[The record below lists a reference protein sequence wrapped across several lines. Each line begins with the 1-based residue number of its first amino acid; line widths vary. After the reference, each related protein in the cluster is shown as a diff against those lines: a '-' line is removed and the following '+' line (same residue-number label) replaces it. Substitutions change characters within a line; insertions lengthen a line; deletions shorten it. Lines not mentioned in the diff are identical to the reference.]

1 MFSRK
6 NEFSWTVTL
15 NVTLSQENDNLLN
28 SWCFLRVRCKHN
40 FFKWHSEKSSRMSL
54 PGGGIFV
61 VKGEMSV
68 LLTAMRRGARWSSH
82 SYQDDEVD
90 NLMKNFQELKETLN
104 KIADLRDI
112 EPNVFLTPF
121 LNVIKSDETTGPVT
135 SLALS
140 SVNKFLSYGLIT
152 RLVGELIPPHD
163 FKQLKHSYFRNTT
176 PHTAYNCS
184 QHSRCCNS
192 R

>member
-1 MFSRK
+1 
-6 NEFSWTVTL
+6 
-15 NVTLSQENDNLLN
+15 
-28 SWCFLRVRCKHN
+28 
-40 FFKWHSEKSSRMSL
+40 MSL

-90 NLMKNFQELKETLN
+90 NLMKNFQELKENLN
-104 KIADLRDI
+104 KIVDLRDI

-152 RLVGELIPPHD
+152 RLVGELTVH
-163 FKQLKHSYFRNTT
+163 YF
-176 PHTAYNCS
+176 
-184 QHSRCCNS
+184 
-192 R
+192 